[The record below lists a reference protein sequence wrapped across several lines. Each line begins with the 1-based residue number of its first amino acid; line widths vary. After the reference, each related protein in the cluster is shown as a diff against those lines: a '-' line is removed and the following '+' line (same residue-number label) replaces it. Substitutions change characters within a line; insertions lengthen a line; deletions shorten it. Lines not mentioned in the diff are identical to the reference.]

1 MTAVDVATQFLRRN
15 RRAERQIITPEGVP
29 LTVELAD
36 YGERA
41 TAFLIDLTIWLIASA
56 AVLLLLVF
64 TPFHNISGVILI
76 SLLLFTAFVVRNLYF
91 IHFELSWYG
100 ATPGK
105 RIVGIRVID
114 RRGGPLLPSAVIAR
128 NLTREV
134 EIFIPLGVLISASAA
149 AKSGAWEY
157 LVLGAW
163 LACFA
168 GLIFFNRDRMRA
180 GDLIAGT
187 VVIVLPRQR
196 LLGDLVETAAR
207 FTFADRQLQ
216 AYGALELQV
225 LEELLRRPEAPDR
238 PLLLRDVCDR
248 ICRKIDWKETVPDAE
263 ITLFL
268 RDFYTAQRAYLEREQ
283 LFGRRRA
290 DKHQA
295 AERRSLECA
304 ASGFLIEHRSDLIGV
319 DAFLGDAQ
327 VVVEHDQDDV
337 EIRGIDR
344 RADQPEQA
352 CEHQRDDPLRRKCDG
367 PDDGR
372 DDEANDH
379 CSNQNDDQD
388 QDENPKNLP
397 AMALGQFGAAPHGSQ
412 GPEVFNDA
420 RRQSDRPPD
429 GEHDARH
436 DQQND
441 ADDDSERCQNGET
454 DDRPEPRQPT
464 PHGFADEHRSA
475 AHHLES
481 TVEDDRLSDRVD
493 DHPDDERDEPPRAAR
508 D

>member
-163 LACFA
+163 LVCFA

-295 AERRSLECA
+295 AERRKYL
-304 ASGFLIEHRSDLIGV
+304 F
-319 DAFLGDAQ
+319 
-327 VVVEHDQDDV
+327 
-337 EIRGIDR
+337 
-344 RADQPEQA
+344 
-352 CEHQRDDPLRRKCDG
+352 
-367 PDDGR
+367 
-372 DDEANDH
+372 
-379 CSNQNDDQD
+379 
-388 QDENPKNLP
+388 
-397 AMALGQFGAAPHGSQ
+397 
-412 GPEVFNDA
+412 
-420 RRQSDRPPD
+420 
-429 GEHDARH
+429 
-436 DQQND
+436 
-441 ADDDSERCQNGET
+441 
-454 DDRPEPRQPT
+454 
-464 PHGFADEHRSA
+464 
-475 AHHLES
+475 
-481 TVEDDRLSDRVD
+481 
-493 DHPDDERDEPPRAAR
+493 
-508 D
+508 

>member
-41 TAFLIDLTIWLIASA
+41 TAFLIDLTIWLIASTV
-56 AVLLLLVF
+56 VLLLLVF
-64 TPFHNISGVILI
+64 TPFHHISGVILV

-105 RIVGIRVID
+105 RIIGIRVID

-149 AKSGAWEY
+149 SKSGAWEY

-168 GLIFFNRDRMRA
+168 ALVFFNRDRMRA

-187 VVIVLPRQR
+187 IVIALPRQR
-196 LLGDLVETAAR
+196 LLSDLVETTAR
-207 FTFADRQLQ
+207 FTFTDRQLQ
-216 AYGALELQV
+216 AYGALELHV
-225 LEELLRRPEAPDR
+225 LEELLRRPDAPDQ
-238 PLLLRDVCDR
+238 PVLLRDVCDR
-248 ICRKIDWKETVPDAE
+248 ICRKIDWKDAVPDAE
-263 ITLFL
+263 IVLFL

-295 AERRSLECA
+295 AERR
-304 ASGFLIEHRSDLIGV
+304 
-319 DAFLGDAQ
+319 
-327 VVVEHDQDDV
+327 
-337 EIRGIDR
+337 
-344 RADQPEQA
+344 
-352 CEHQRDDPLRRKCDG
+352 K
-367 PDDGR
+367 
-372 DDEANDH
+372 
-379 CSNQNDDQD
+379 
-388 QDENPKNLP
+388 
-397 AMALGQFGAAPHGSQ
+397 
-412 GPEVFNDA
+412 
-420 RRQSDRPPD
+420 
-429 GEHDARH
+429 
-436 DQQND
+436 
-441 ADDDSERCQNGET
+441 
-454 DDRPEPRQPT
+454 
-464 PHGFADEHRSA
+464 
-475 AHHLES
+475 
-481 TVEDDRLSDRVD
+481 
-493 DHPDDERDEPPRAAR
+493 
-508 D
+508 

>member
-1 MTAVDVATQFLRRN
+1 VNASTTAIDIATQFLRRN

-41 TAFLIDLTIWLIASA
+41 TAFLIDLTIWLIASI

-64 TPFHNISGVILI
+64 TPLNHVGGTILVA
-76 SLLLFTAFVVRNLYF
+76 LLLFTAFVVRNLYF

-149 AKSGAWEY
+149 ARSGAWEI

-168 GLIFFNRDRMRA
+168 ALVFFNRDRMRA

-187 VVIVLPRQR
+187 IVIAMPRQR
-196 LLGDLVETAAR
+196 LLGDLVETTAR
-207 FTFADRQLQ
+207 FTFTDRQLQ

-225 LEELLRRPEAPDR
+225 LEELLRRPDAPEQ
-238 PLLLRDVCDR
+238 PALLRDVCDR
-248 ICRKIDWKETVPDAE
+248 ICRKIDFGEAVPDAE
-263 ITLFL
+263 IVVFL

-295 AERRSLECA
+295 AERR
-304 ASGFLIEHRSDLIGV
+304 
-319 DAFLGDAQ
+319 
-327 VVVEHDQDDV
+327 
-337 EIRGIDR
+337 
-344 RADQPEQA
+344 
-352 CEHQRDDPLRRKCDG
+352 K
-367 PDDGR
+367 
-372 DDEANDH
+372 
-379 CSNQNDDQD
+379 
-388 QDENPKNLP
+388 
-397 AMALGQFGAAPHGSQ
+397 
-412 GPEVFNDA
+412 
-420 RRQSDRPPD
+420 
-429 GEHDARH
+429 
-436 DQQND
+436 
-441 ADDDSERCQNGET
+441 
-454 DDRPEPRQPT
+454 
-464 PHGFADEHRSA
+464 
-475 AHHLES
+475 
-481 TVEDDRLSDRVD
+481 
-493 DHPDDERDEPPRAAR
+493 
-508 D
+508 